1 MGTRH
6 STTDRKRSRGQ
17 AVVEFAI
24 LLPVLL
30 GLAGAST
37 DFARIY
43 QQDISL
49 SAAARDAAEFVATN
63 RSQTITAANA
73 GQAAADV
80 MNSQIG
86 AGTFTAVSTLT
97 CTTPQVQV
105 SYSTSSSAT
114 GATGKYP
121 LGTAIVTACVPF
133 QTLFRYPF
141 VPSDGLVIRTSARFE
156 VLQNR

>member
-1 MGTRH
+1 MGIRH
-6 STTDRKRSRGQ
+6 STTERRRSRGQ

-30 GLAGAST
+30 GLAGASS

-43 QQDISL
+43 QRDISL
-49 SAAARDAAEFVATN
+49 SAAARDAAEFVASN

-80 MNSQIG
+80 INAQLG

-97 CTTPQVQV
+97 CDAPQVQV
-105 SYSTSSSAT
+105 TYSSSPTAT
-114 GATGKYP
+114 GATNKYP
-121 LGTAIVTACVPF
+121 LGTAVVTACVPF

-141 VPSDGLVIRTSARFE
+141 VPSQGFVIRTSARFE

>member
-1 MGTRH
+1 MGIRH
-6 STTDRKRSRGQ
+6 STTGRRRARGQ

-30 GLAGAST
+30 GLAGASS

-43 QQDISL
+43 QKDISL
-49 SAAARDAAEFVATN
+49 SAATRDAAEFVATN
-63 RSQTITAANA
+63 RSLTITQANA
-73 GQAAADV
+73 AQAAADV
-80 MNSQIG
+80 LNAQLG

-97 CTTPQVQV
+97 CDTPQVQAT
-105 SYSTSSSAT
+105 YSSNSGAA
-114 GATGKYP
+114 GATYTYP
-121 LGTAIVTACVPF
+121 LGTATVTACLPF

-141 VPSDGLVIRTSARFE
+141 VPSEGLVIRASARFE

>member
-1 MGTRH
+1 MATRH
-6 STTDRKRSRGQ
+6 STADRRRPRGQ

-63 RSQTITAANA
+63 RSQTITSANA

-80 MNSQIG
+80 LNAQIG
-86 AGTFTAVSTLT
+86 GGTFTAVASLT
-97 CTTPQVQV
+97 CNTPQVQV
-105 SYSTSSSAT
+105 SYSSSSAAT

-121 LGTAIVTACVPF
+121 LGSAAVTACVPF

-141 VPSDGLVIRTSARFE
+141 VPGDGLVIRTSARFE